1 MYCYYLRKL
10 HYKYLSVFVPHN
22 SSMYFIAVRIY
33 DENIVR
39 HGFIGQYHYQIIKHR
54 VFHNRGNWFLHSSCL
69 KSLFP
74 EEEGHWTGFPF
85 QALMELYLC
94 AFPILFSLKIFTGN
108 NNLCT
113 NKRIKGSLLLIIAMS
128 TDFSIVGS

>member
-1 MYCYYLRKL
+1 
-10 HYKYLSVFVPHN
+10 
-22 SSMYFIAVRIY
+22 MYFITVRIY

-39 HGFIGQYHYQIIKHR
+39 HGFIGQYHYQIIRHR

-85 QALMELYLC
+85 QALMELYSC

-108 NNLCT
+108 NNFCT
-113 NKRIKGSLLLIIAMS
+113 DKRVIITHHRNIDRFFYCRVLAENNLNLRMCA
-128 TDFSIVGS
+128 IEVR